1 VADLVALVKRSAQLA
16 AADDW
21 GPEARSVNAQ
31 LVEAQPEASG
41 VWLRLGHCAE
51 WAGDPDEAERA
62 FRTVL
67 RLQPGS
73 RVERIAR
80 HRLIIIAEVR
90 AARGTTEPSDAR
102 RRAMELRD
110 AGRVEAADVW
120 FRHAVDLAGRTEEK
134 IAALS
139 AWASMLRTER
149 KFQEAHDVLLEA
161 ISLDRS
167 RVTNRPSFVSFAAS
181 LADLGQVQAARHELN
196 KLRSLK
202 PRDDNLDRL
211 EQRIAALESRRVR

>member
-1 VADLVALVKRSAQLA
+1 MADLVALVKRSEELA
-16 AADDW
+16 TAEDW
-21 GPEARSVNAQ
+21 GPEARSVNTR

-51 WAGDPDEAERA
+51 WACDLDEAERA

-73 RVERIAR
+73 RMERVAR
-80 HRLIIIAEVR
+80 HRLVVIAELR
-90 AARGTTEPSDAR
+90 ATRGITEPTEAR

-110 AGRVEAADVW
+110 AGRVDAADVW
-120 FRHAVDLAGRTEEK
+120 FRHAVELAGRTEEK
-134 IAALS
+134 IAALT

-181 LADLGQVQAARHELN
+181 LADLGQVRAARNELT
-196 KLRSLK
+196 KLRSLR
-202 PRDDNLDRL
+202 PRDEYLDRL
-211 EQRIAALESRRVR
+211 EQRIAALESRR